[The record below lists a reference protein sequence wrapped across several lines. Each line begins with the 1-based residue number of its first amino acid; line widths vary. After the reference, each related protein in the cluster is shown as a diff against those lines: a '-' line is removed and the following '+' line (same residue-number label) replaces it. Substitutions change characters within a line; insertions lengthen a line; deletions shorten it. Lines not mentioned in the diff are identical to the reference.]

1 MDSEPTPCSWARSL
15 EYAGSVM
22 KNKKIAR
29 VDDAPFKYLK
39 QQFIIQTFLM
49 IQKNFM

>member
-1 MDSEPTPCSWARSL
+1 RSL

-22 KNKKIAR
+22 RNKKIDRA
-29 VDDAPFKYLK
+29 DATPFKDLK
-39 QQFIIQTFLM
+39 QKFIIQTFLT